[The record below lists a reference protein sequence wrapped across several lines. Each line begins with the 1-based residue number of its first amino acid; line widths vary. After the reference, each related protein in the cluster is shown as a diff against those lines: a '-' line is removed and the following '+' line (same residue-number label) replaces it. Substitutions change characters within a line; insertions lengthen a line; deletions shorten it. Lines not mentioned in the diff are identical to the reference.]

1 LTALETSL
9 RGTVQIILRKGM
21 PLKWPRGETPTHYI
35 AMGLHTD
42 LDEAAKLAVKEMID
56 FLVTEKKMNR
66 DEAYILC
73 SVAVDLH
80 VTQLVDGTKGVHAML
95 AKSMFTR

>member
-1 LTALETSL
+1 MHL
-9 RGTVQIILRKGM
+9 R
-21 PLKWPRGETPTHYI
+21 WPHGETPTHYI

-42 LDEAAKLAVKEMID
+42 LDEAARLAVKEMID
-56 FLVTEKKMNR
+56 FLVSEKKM
-66 DEAYILC
+66 DPGDAYILC
-73 SVAVDLH
+73 SIAVDLH